1 MAEEGDKQLV
11 GKVTHYFTNIGVAV
25 VGVEASIAVGDTL
38 SFEGTTTNFQ
48 QKVDSMQVENA
59 EVESVKKG
67 DEIGM
72 KVKDRVRGGDNVYK
86 VG

>member
-25 VGVEASIAVGDTL
+25 VAVKASIAVGDTL

-59 EVESVKKG
+59 EVEAAKKG